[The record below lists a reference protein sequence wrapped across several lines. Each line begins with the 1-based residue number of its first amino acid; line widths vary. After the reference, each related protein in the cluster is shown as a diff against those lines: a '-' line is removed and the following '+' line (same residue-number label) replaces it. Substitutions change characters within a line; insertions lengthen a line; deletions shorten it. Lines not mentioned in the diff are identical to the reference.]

1 MKKLTSLIIAAV
13 AALGVIAAP
22 LVPATVNASTP
33 ADDISKGIQAAGGS
47 SSQASGDDF
56 NKSLKRIVDVM
67 LFLLGAIAVI
77 MIIIGGIRYA
87 TSNGDASGTKAA
99 KDTILYAVIGL
110 VVAIMAYA
118 IVNFVVSSFATV
130 K

>member
-1 MKKLTSLIIAAV
+1 MKKITSLIIAAV
-13 AALGVIAAP
+13 ATLGVVAAP
-22 LVPATVNASTP
+22 LVPVTANAAP
-33 ADDISKGIQAAGGS
+33 ADDITQGIQAASGNKQ
-47 SSQASGDDF
+47 QASGDDF
-56 NKSLKRIVDVM
+56 NKGIKRIVDVM
-67 LFLLGAIAVI
+67 LFLLGAIVVI

-87 TSNGDASGTKAA
+87 TSNGDANGTKAA

-118 IVNFVVSSFATV
+118 IVNFVVSSFSA